1 MPFSSSS
8 TSTLIA
14 PEIVTL
20 TNFIM
25 PTPTTVDLV
34 VEPYFNLPRPSEV
47 RRDGPFLGWVKKHG
61 NNLYGVHL
69 SLEDLNTHIAIFGM
83 TGSGKSTTASV
94 ILSRLV
100 ELGIKV
106 LVIDWHNEYRNIVSH
121 KNGLVFTPGKDVAP
135 LTVNPLDPSLSG
147 DLSEHMSLVTDIFTD
162 IFNFTPPQ
170 GYMFREALRS
180 TYRRCGY
187 FSEKPS
193 LPPIVSDIVQEI
205 ERAPIRSAYDNET
218 KLALLRRLKPLTEGQ
233 AGKAL
238 NGQTTIPIEDILSDI
253 VSVELGHFKEQEI
266 RKIFTSIFLKL
277 LYDYRTKEK
286 FSKLQH
292 VTIIEE
298 ARNIIPARRPEDPP
312 SIGEKMI
319 SELRKFGEGLV
330 IISQF
335 PTQVSYE
342 ILKNAATRICHQI
355 KTEDDRKILQGAMK
369 LTERQASYLHYL
381 KLGEAIVNMPLIPY
395 AFPIY
400 VETESSI
407 LSQLSDDQLKNTMQ
421 KRFYEYHIE
430 IAEKPSQPPM
440 AKLIM
445 QTKLYQLF
453 KEYGSLTD
461 DEIKTVVSTSEF
473 YPIAVPILN
482 ELSEKGIIKKELD
495 EKTGQTRY
503 TLIQTHLDEAQNT
516 S

>member
-319 SELRKFGEGLV
+319 SELRKFGEGFV
-330 IISQF
+330 
-335 PTQVSYE
+335 
-342 ILKNAATRICHQI
+342 
-355 KTEDDRKILQGAMK
+355 
-369 LTERQASYLHYL
+369 
-381 KLGEAIVNMPLIPY
+381 
-395 AFPIY
+395 
-400 VETESSI
+400 
-407 LSQLSDDQLKNTMQ
+407 
-421 KRFYEYHIE
+421 
-430 IAEKPSQPPM
+430 
-440 AKLIM
+440 
-445 QTKLYQLF
+445 TK
-453 KEYGSLTD
+453 
-461 DEIKTVVSTSEF
+461 
-473 YPIAVPILN
+473 
-482 ELSEKGIIKKELD
+482 
-495 EKTGQTRY
+495 
-503 TLIQTHLDEAQNT
+503 
-516 S
+516 